1 MVTPLHP
8 ALEQQ
13 VQTPKPLPPGPP
25 QAFSQRPRMQQQS
38 NRMPVAPPMRRGSTL
53 SFGDGV
59 LPGAG
64 FQDDDALED
73 AAAAPEAAQPE
84 PDPDAGDGPLSLS
97 TRVEFSA
104 LPRGQTKDV
113 FGLVTVQAA
122 AQAPEPEGAATLE
135 TEERQPMDLV
145 CVLDVSGSMQ
155 SDNKLYQVQQATRF
169 IIDQADRKD
178 RISIVAFNSS
188 ACRVIRLTK
197 MNEQGKS
204 DCNVATLRLSAGGG
218 TSIAAGLEMA
228 LSVMEQR
235 RQRNKVSAILLLTD
249 GQDRS
254 TRARLP
260 ELMQRTARANCS
272 LYAFG
277 FGKDHDAAL
286 LSEIAE
292 QAQTPFTY
300 VEDTEKVGEAFAG
313 AVGGLTSVVA
323 QRVELTL
330 KGRVP
335 LKTVH
340 TPFPQQ
346 RVSDTEVTVTI
357 PDVFAG
363 ERRDILVELSVP
375 AGGSGAEQKVLLET
389 FAQYMDLKKNALV
402 RTVPVMME
410 AQIVDEP
417 QPELEPDEEV
427 SAQRERVEVTRTL
440 NDAAAASD
448 RGQFDDAQRMLD
460 SAEQRLGA
468 SKKKSPVTDAMSRE
482 LQDARNRMQN
492 RSLWEGGGRAE
503 VRDATQMHTMQRCTN
518 RMASSG
524 SVMKSSKAMYCSPT
538 QDAWIEKSKS
548 RSSRG

>member
-1 MVTPLHP
+1 
-8 ALEQQ
+8 
-13 VQTPKPLPPGPP
+13 
-25 QAFSQRPRMQQQS
+25 
-38 NRMPVAPPMRRGSTL
+38 
-53 SFGDGV
+53 
-59 LPGAG
+59 
-64 FQDDDALED
+64 
-73 AAAAPEAAQPE
+73 
-84 PDPDAGDGPLSLS
+84 
-97 TRVEFSA
+97 
-104 LPRGQTKDV
+104 
-113 FGLVTVQAA
+113 
-122 AQAPEPEGAATLE
+122 LE

-346 RVSDTEVTVTI
+346 RASDTEVKVTI

-375 AGGSGAEQKVLLET
+375 MGGSGAEQKVLLET
-389 FAQYMDLKKNALV
+389 FAQYMDLKRNALV
-402 RTVPVMME
+402 RTLPVVME

-460 SAEQRLGA
+460 NAEQRLSA
-468 SKKKSPVTDAMSRE
+468 CKKKSPVTEAMSRE

-492 RSLWEGGGRAE
+492 RSMWEGGGRAE
-503 VRDATQMHTMQRCTN
+503 VKDATQMHTMQRCTN
-518 RMASSG
+518 MMASSG